1 MGQNP
6 QAFAELRALL
16 QARAALYAEAHHV
29 IDTSGHTVDQ
39 VVDAVAHV
47 TTDVLGAA

>member
-1 MGQNP
+1 LPSGACCCQ
-6 QAFAELRALL
+6 RAP
-16 QARAALYAEAHHV
+16 RSTPGAHHV

-47 TTDVLGAA
+47 TEDVLGAA